1 MKVLYKM
8 RQKMGVPKILN
19 LIYPP
24 VCGFCGKLNQD
35 FLCPKCR
42 KLLEKEAIFGVDN
55 YIKIN
60 EAKTKFKEKNY
71 ILETLQNKNEN
82 LNIINNQNKIEKQIN
97 NNLNNKKE
105 NRKKNRKKNTKKNTK
120 KNEIPVQ
127 EYIAKYFDEHLYIF
141 LYQGIIRKMIL
152 DYKFN
157 EEAYLYKTFVN
168 FLLKNKNFFEKL
180 EKYDTIIPVPISN
193 KRLKS
198 RGYNQSL
205 LLAKEISRNT
215 SFNLKLQED
224 CIFKVKDIT
233 EQSKLNKEE
242 RAKNIQGVYKLFNE
256 ESLYNKK
263 ILLVDDIFTTGST
276 VNECSKVLRKAK
288 PKTIGIFTIAKDEL
302 K

>member
-1 MKVLYKM
+1 M
-8 RQKMGVPKILN
+8 
-19 LIYPP
+19 
-24 VCGFCGKLNQD
+24 
-35 FLCPKCR
+35 
-42 KLLEKEAIFGVDN
+42 DN

-60 EAKTKFKEKNY
+60 ESKMKFKEQNY
-71 ILETLQNKNEN
+71 ILE
-82 LNIINNQNKIEKQIN
+82 NIQ
-97 NNLNNKKE
+97 
-105 NRKKNRKKNTKKNTK
+105 K
-120 KNEIPVQ
+120 KNEKENEKENEIAVQ

-157 EEAYLYKTFVN
+157 EQSYLYKTFVN

-193 KRLKS
+193 KRLKA

-205 LLAKEISRNT
+205 LLAREISRNT
-215 SFNLKLQED
+215 SLNLKLQED
-224 CIFKVKDIT
+224 CLFKIKDII

-242 RAKNIQGVYKLFNE
+242 RAKNIQGVYELFNE

-288 PKTIGIFTIAKDEL
+288 PKTIGIFTIAKD
-302 K
+302 

>member
-1 MKVLYKM
+1 MESFNKM
-8 RQKMGVPKILN
+8 RKKSPVPKILN

-35 FLCPKCR
+35 FICPKCR

-105 NRKKNRKKNTKKNTK
+105 NRKKNTKKNTK

-141 LYQGIIRKMIL
+141 LYQGIIRRMIL

-224 CIFKVKDIT
+224 CLFKVKDII

-276 VNECSKVLRKAK
+276 VNECSKILRKAN

-302 K
+302 E